1 MASLTSLFTAVFAFF
16 SVAQALPSLAT
27 GASSSHLEPRR
38 IPAQAKYFY
47 EASGSLARVHYD
59 IRYFK
64 EEVPYDEHRLV
75 LRDLI
80 RSYLGVLDAHGA
92 ETWLAHGTLL
102 GWWWNGQVMP
112 WDYDLDVQVSNDT
125 LQWLGDSMNR
135 TEHAFEGTTYVDGW
149 ERPATKTYL
158 LDVNPHH
165 SDLTRGDGANVID
178 ARWIDMQT
186 GLFIDITGV
195 REREASRPGVWSC
208 KNYHRY
214 EARQLWPLRPTKFE
228 GVPALVPYSYQDI
241 LTDEYGHKSIVA
253 EEWEHHR
260 WDSVTKQ
267 WRLMSQDEE
276 NQRKEE
282 AKVLKAQD
290 LALQEEEEEEQ
301 EQVS

>member
-27 GASSSHLEPRR
+27 GASSGHLEPRR

-80 RSYLGVLDAHGA
+80 RSYLG
-92 ETWLAHGTLL
+92 
-102 GWWWNGQVMP
+102 VMP

-290 LALQEEEEEEQ
+290 LALHEEEEEEQ